1 MQFKLSK
8 LQTTNFRNLEN
19 SIFEFSTGINC
30 IFGNNGNGKT
40 NILEAIHFLINKK
53 SFRKNAGFPQIISIE
68 SEKPEIIF
76 SSIFKSVSD
85 DKQSTMTYT
94 GKWSDSSQH
103 WYLDNTQVK
112 KKIDLE
118 TVFINPFDSYSF
130 HTIPSFRRDWFDSHI
145 SKINKSY
152 KKTLKDFNQS
162 LRFRNNLLSKRP
174 NQYREQIEAID
185 NQLAEYS
192 YFLLQERLKFIKEI
206 EEYCTETF
214 KSIFDE
220 EHELTIE
227 ITTKFRNYS
236 VQDIKNYYAESLKKD
251 EIMYKTHYGIHRD
264 DYVFHFDGFNSF
276 EYCSLGQQK
285 MSFLSLIFAYIELF
299 RYKYT
304 SYPIVL
310 IDDVSGE
317 LDSRRW
323 KNLITYLKDKKFQVM
338 ITTANE
344 NFRKELESI
353 EESTKFY
360 IENGETKKM

>member
-19 SIFEFSTGINC
+19 NIFEFSEGINC

-53 SFRKNAGFPQIISIE
+53 SFRKNTGFPQVISIE
-68 SEKPEIIF
+68 SEKPEILF
-76 SSIFKSVSD
+76 SSIFKSNNNS
-85 DKQSTMTYT
+85 MTYT
-94 GKWSDSSQH
+94 GKWEDKTQQ
-103 WYLDNTQVK
+103 WYMDNSPVK
-112 KKIDLE
+112 KKIDIE
-118 TVFINPFDSYSF
+118 TVFINPFDSYAF
-130 HTIPSFRRDWFDSHI
+130 HTVPSFRREWMDNHI
-145 SKINKSY
+145 SKLSKEY
-152 KKTLKDFNQS
+152 KRNLKNFTQS

-174 NQYREQIEAID
+174 PQYREQISAID
-185 NQLAEYS
+185 IQLAEYS
-192 YFLLQERLKFIKEI
+192 YILLNERLKFIKEI
-206 EEYCTETF
+206 EDYCTETF
-214 KSIFDE
+214 KKIFDE
-220 EHELTIE
+220 EHELKIE
-227 ITTKFRNYS
+227 LSTKFRNYS

-323 KNLITYLKDKKFQVM
+323 NNLITYLKDKNFQVM
-338 ITTANE
+338 ITTAND

-360 IENGETKKM
+360 IENGEIKKV